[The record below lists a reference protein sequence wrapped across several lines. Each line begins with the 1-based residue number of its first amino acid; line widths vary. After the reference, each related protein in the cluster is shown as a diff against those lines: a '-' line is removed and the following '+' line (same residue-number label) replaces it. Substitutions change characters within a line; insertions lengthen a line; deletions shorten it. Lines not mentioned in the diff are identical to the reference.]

1 MRAFTIITAA
11 VLILLFKPLF
21 PGELGTKTRIEKQG
35 NIWRLEIGAS
45 SGVTLGLEGYLMKKT
60 YSAEDK
66 TWTPEKIA
74 HFKVSKVFHRFCY
87 ARVVRWMEGF
97 SPKDASWAQFIKHL
111 DSPGESK
118 KETGAGPEQ
127 VIEVGKTSRWYLEKG
142 KEAENSLRYDL
153 AIEYYEKVLEKDPDE
168 PGAKL
173 RMQRARG
180 NYFVQQGDLDY
191 KNREDLSAYE
201 YYIMAFLLLKEND
214 FIAAERILDVW
225 GKNEDLYKKTRE
237 YEVSPT
243 EIMRSLTNYCNKLCE
258 EKQLE
263 KLSTLAQ
270 KMIPFAENEEM
281 KNKLDTLIIVKDI
294 QHDLD
299 NGNCKKLLALI
310 AQSLDENNIYKA
322 NYIVEKLEKM
332 DRGVIDDETG
342 KQLTDLKEKLMS
354 KKAQIKTQR
363 EVNLRNETI
372 RKLEKEAEAF
382 AALKKYDE
390 AIDRYIEIN
399 KLAPDNSEYID
410 KRKELQLKKF
420 EFEKKQ
426 KEIEAQVKRDELVL
440 HAEDYYRKDLF
451 QDALDY
457 YLKAYKIFP
466 EEGRALAGIAKTLE
480 TCSPGEAAFITADL
494 LERKLNR
501 FIKDFLD
508 YIGREYLQ
516 SNDEKGLAILSKI
529 IFITN
534 NKQYNELMGQMQSNV
549 YAKYLKSGDDQFK
562 IADFDNAEALYKKA
576 QRCGDTAEISTR
588 LQVCSKLKQIKELM
602 DREDTRELNM
612 AINSISV
619 LQEKHEMLVG
629 LLNLSESYMENFDF
643 KKAKFLYKR
652 AAQFKVSDIKE
663 RIKTLKE
670 KEKELKKKAK
680 EMKKKKS

>member
-1 MRAFTIITAA
+1 MRAFTIITTA
-11 VLILLFKPLF
+11 VLIILFKPLF

-35 NIWRLEIGAS
+35 DNWRLEIGAS

-87 ARVVRWMEGF
+87 ARVVQWLKGF
-97 SPKDASWAQFIKHL
+97 SAEDASWAQFIKHL
-111 DSPGESK
+111 ASPEESK
-118 KETGAGPEQ
+118 KKTGEGPEQ
-127 VIEVGKTSRWYLEKG
+127 VIELGKTSRWYLEKG
-142 KEAENSLRYDL
+142 KEAENRLRYDL
-153 AIEYYEKVLEKDPDE
+153 AIEYYEKVLERDPDE

-180 NYFVQQGDLDY
+180 KYFVQQGDLDY
-191 KNREDLSAYE
+191 KNQEDLSAYE

-214 FIAAERILDVW
+214 FIAAEKILEVW
-225 GKNEDLYKKTRE
+225 ENNENLYKKTRE

-243 EIMRSLTNYCNKLCE
+243 EIMGSLTNYCNKLRE
-258 EKQLE
+258 ENHLE

-270 KMIPFAENEEM
+270 KMKSFAENEEM
-281 KNKLDTLIIVKDI
+281 KNELDTWIIVKDI
-294 QHDLD
+294 QNDLD
-299 NGNCKKLLALI
+299 NSNFKKLLTLI
-310 AQSLDENNIYKA
+310 AESLDENNIYKA
-322 NYIVEKLEKM
+322 NYILEKL
-332 DRGVIDDETG
+332 DQGVIDDETR
-342 KQLTDLKEKLMS
+342 KQLTDLKEKLRS

-363 EVNLRNETI
+363 EVKLRKEKI

-382 AALKKYDE
+382 AAIKKYDE

-426 KEIEAQVKRDELVL
+426 KEIEAQVKRDELII

-451 QDALDY
+451 QDALDKY
-457 YLKAYKIFP
+457 VKAYKILP
-466 EEGRALAGIAKTLE
+466 EEGKALAGIVKVLE
-480 TCSPGEAAFITADL
+480 TCSPGEATFITTDL

-501 FIKDFLD
+501 FIKDFLN
-508 YIGREYLQ
+508 YISREYSQ
-516 SNDEKGLAILSKI
+516 SNVEKGLEILSKI
-529 IFITN
+529 TFITN
-534 NKQYNELMGQMQSNV
+534 NKKYNELMRQMQSNL

-576 QRCGDTAEISTR
+576 QRCGDTVEISTR
-588 LQVCSKLKQIKELM
+588 LQVSSKLKQIKELM
-602 DREDTRELNM
+602 GREDTQKLNM

-619 LQEKHEMLVG
+619 LQEKHEILVG
-629 LLNLSESYMENFDF
+629 LLNLSQRYMENFDF

-652 AAQFKVSDIKE
+652 AAQFKISDIKE
-663 RIKTLKE
+663 RIKRLKQ
-670 KEKELKKKAK
+670 KEKELKKKAR